1 MVGAWE
7 PGVGGLP
14 RSADGFT
21 QTSRSTK
28 HNTLIQYKSS
38 VMMSATDEKIF
49 INNFFQALTNIL
61 NFSPDNAFGV
71 LRPLVKQIFDNWGQN
86 HKDPSTKE

>member
-38 VMMSATDEKIF
+38 VMMSATAEQNF
-49 INNFFQALTNIL
+49 INDFFQADQD
-61 NFSPDNAFGV
+61 S
-71 LRPLVKQIFDNWGQN
+71 
-86 HKDPSTKE
+86 

>member
-38 VMMSATDEKIF
+38 VMMSATDEQNF
-49 INNFFQALTNIL
+49 IKNFSQALTNIL
-61 NFSPDNAFGV
+61 NFSPENAFGV
-71 LRPLVKQIFDNWGQN
+71 LRPLVKQIVHNWGQN